1 MRWREEWE
9 DGEERDGEEGRR
21 RKGDGQREGDGRR
34 ERERRREGRKEY
46 QCTELAE
53 ILLTCLTEPTQ
64 FL

>member
-9 DGEERDGEEGRR
+9 DGEERDGKEGRR
-21 RKGDGQREGDGRR
+21 RKGDGQRER
-34 ERERRREGRKEY
+34 ERGREGRKEY
-46 QCTELAE
+46 QCTELAK